1 MKIDILKSQE
11 NNAITCRILAKNKH
25 WKEVGK
31 DLFVDGQ
38 TGIVFKRIGETDDQ
52 AIADL
57 LRNANRIAGVKVN
70 GN

>member
-1 MKIDILKSQE
+1 MKIDILISQE
-11 NNAITCRILAKNKH
+11 NNAYACRSLEKNKH
-25 WKEVGK
+25 WREVGK

-52 AIADL
+52 ATADL